1 MNNEYIDDNFVSWWN
16 WRNSDSLSRYMCRKC
31 LMHRRKGIDNPHYD
45 DSPEFIK
52 RVERLKRKKAKN
64 GN

>member
-1 MNNEYIDDNFVSWWN
+1 MEKEYIDDNFKYWWK
-16 WRNSDSLSRYMCRKC
+16 WRHDDILSRWMCRWC
-31 LMHRRKGIDNPHYD
+31 IMHRRKGVDNPHYD

-52 RVERLKRKKAKN
+52 RIERLKRKKAKN